1 MAALFLSDAL
11 RRRIDRMPSLRR
23 GRYALEAG
31 ALATFWQIASWLPP
45 QAASNIG
52 RRLLSLVGPGLVKSK
67 HVERNLRLA
76 FPNLEERQRRDLA
89 REVWGTAGAVLAE
102 LPHLKAICER
112 TFDEPFQT
120 GVNIDLDAY
129 RSGRKYAVFVTAH
142 LANWELGAAAAPHLG
157 VPLSV
162 VHATSKNPYVERI
175 LRRRRADLG
184 FQLVSRED
192 GARPLLRELGAG
204 RSVAMV
210 IDARDDE
217 GVPLPFF
224 GLDKLTTIAPARL
237 ALRFGCDLVPIRV
250 ERLEGV
256 WFRVTICD
264 PIRPDARV
272 TSEKVRAIGM
282 MGEVNRLFEQWIRE
296 RPQEWVCI
304 KRAFPKRA

>member
-11 RRRIDRMPSLRR
+11 RRRIDRSPPLRR

-45 QAASNIG
+45 HTASAFG
-52 RRLLSLVGPGLVKSK
+52 RRLLGLVGPQLAKSK
-67 HVERNLRLA
+67 HVDRNLRLA
-76 FPNLEERQRRDLA
+76 FATLDERARRDLA

-102 LPHLKAICER
+102 LPHLKTICAQ
-112 TFDEPFQT
+112 TFDEPFET
-120 GVNIDLDAY
+120 SANLDLDAY
-129 RSGRKYAVFVTAH
+129 RSGRRHGVFVTAH
-142 LANWELGAAAAPHLG
+142 LANWEIAAAAAPHLG

-162 VHATSKNPYVERI
+162 VHASSKNPYVETI

-217 GVPLPFF
+217 GVPLSFF

-250 ERLEGV
+250 ERLTGV
-256 WFRVTICD
+256 QFRVTICD
-264 PIRPDARV
+264 PIRPDPLAA
-272 TSEKVRAIGM
+272 SDKARAIGM
-282 MGEVNRLFEQWIRE
+282 MREVNCLFEQWIRE
-296 RPQEWVCI
+296 QPQQWVCI
-304 KRAFPKRA
+304 KRAFPKHA